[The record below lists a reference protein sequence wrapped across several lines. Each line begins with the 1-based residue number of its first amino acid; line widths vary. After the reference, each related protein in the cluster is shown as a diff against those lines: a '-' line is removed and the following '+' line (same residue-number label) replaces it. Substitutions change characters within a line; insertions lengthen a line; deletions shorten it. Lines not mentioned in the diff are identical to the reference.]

1 MKFCIVNAD
10 DFGADTGINR
20 GIAEAHTSGIV
31 TSTSLMVNM
40 PGTEDAV
47 ELSRK
52 LPGLGVGLHV
62 NLTNE
67 GGPTV
72 VDLDDE
78 TACRVE
84 ILNQLRRFRL
94 MTGGL
99 PTHLDAHHNI
109 HRDARLRQIFVEL
122 ARKYGL
128 PLRESCQVRYLSKF
142 YGQWDGET
150 HLEQIAVDSLLGM
163 LETEIEPG
171 FTELSCHPGY
181 ITEGNSS
188 SYGIEREFEL
198 ATLCDSRVRERI
210 EALGITLISYREL
223 PILHTVGEAG

>member
-10 DFGADTGINR
+10 DFGADIGINR

-72 VDLDDE
+72 VDLDDSRTSQHSSRCA
-78 TACRVE
+78 TA
-84 ILNQLRRFRL
+84 
-94 MTGGL
+94 
-99 PTHLDAHHNI
+99 PNI
-109 HRDARLRQIFVEL
+109 RGAGTQIRT
-122 ARKYGL
+122 A
-128 PLRESCQVRYLSKF
+128 
-142 YGQWDGET
+142 
-150 HLEQIAVDSLLGM
+150 A
-163 LETEIEPG
+163 
-171 FTELSCHPGY
+171 
-181 ITEGNSS
+181 
-188 SYGIEREFEL
+188 
-198 ATLCDSRVRERI
+198 A
-210 EALGITLISYREL
+210 
-223 PILHTVGEAG
+223 